1 MKEKKFEW
9 RTAISKVEPNKI
21 IIRGYPLDEI
31 IGKKSFGEVVYL
43 LWMGKFPTKEEG
55 KMINAILVSGCDHSL
70 AAPSADATR
79 FVASSGV
86 PLQASVASGIIALGE
101 YHGGSIEGC
110 AKILQEGVK
119 ESEKQNK
126 GLAQIADEIVQ
137 KHHLQKK
144 RILGFGHPYH
154 KSDPRTK
161 KLSKLAE
168 DLKLYK
174 KHCKLVFEIEKSIEN
189 MLNKKIIL
197 NVDGVI
203 AAITS
208 DMGFPYKYG
217 KGFYIV
223 SRAAGLVAHAIEQ
236 EEREKPFKAIPLDQ
250 IIYDGPE
257 EKTL

>member
-1 MKEKKFEW
+1 MKEKKYEW

-21 IIRGYPLDEI
+21 IIRGYALDKI

-43 LWMGKFPTKEEG
+43 LWRGKFPTKEGGE
-55 KMINAILVSGCDHSL
+55 MMDAILVSGCDHSL
-70 AAPSADATR
+70 AAPSVDATR

-86 PLQASVASGIIALGE
+86 PLQASVASGIIALGD

-119 ESEKQNK
+119 ENEKQNK
-126 GLAQIADEIVQ
+126 GLTQIANEIVQ
-137 KHHLQKK
+137 KHHSEGK

-161 KLSKLAE
+161 KLFKLAK
-168 DLKLYK
+168 DLKIYG
-174 KHCKLVFEIEKSIEN
+174 KHCKLASEVEKSIEN
-189 MLNKKIIL
+189 ILNKKIIL
-197 NVDGVI
+197 NVDGAI
-203 AAITS
+203 AAIMS
-208 DMGFPYKYG
+208 DMEFPYKYG

-223 SRAAGLVAHAIEQ
+223 SRAAGLIAHAIEQ
-236 EEREKPFKAIPLDQ
+236 EEREKPFKAVPLDK

-257 EKTL
+257 ERSL

>member
-55 KMINAILVSGCDHSL
+55 KMMNAMLVSGCDHSL

-86 PLQASVASGIIALGE
+86 PLQASVASGIIALGK

-110 AKILQEGVK
+110 AKILQEGIE
-119 ESEKQNK
+119 ESERLNK
-126 GLAQIADEIVQ
+126 TLSQIANEIVQ

-161 KLSKLAE
+161 KLLKLAK
-168 DLKLYK
+168 DLKIYGG
-174 KHCKLVFEIEKSIEN
+174 HCKLVSEIEQSIKN
-189 MLNKKIIL
+189 ILNKKIIL
-197 NVDGVI
+197 NVDGAI
-203 AAITS
+203 ASIIS

-236 EEREKPFKAIPLDQ
+236 EEREKPFKAVPLDQ

-257 EKTL
+257 ERSL